1 MQNNN
6 LKQRFSDRSANCE
19 GLLSV
24 LEDNQGDRAATLMAL
39 ARLLR
44 DHPDE
49 AAKDVANLFEK
60 FKAAERKANTDGMTG
75 LFNKTY
81 MMDQLEKLQGGAR
94 ASYDRRKQK
103 GDYILFID
111 LDGFKPINDNFGHA
125 AGDRALITVADVL
138 KKCVRKNDDVGRMGG
153 DEFAIILYGISQ
165 EDAMRKK
172 NNIVKTLET
181 LSFPWQTQH
190 VAVRGSVGIWPFN
203 CEKTVETNMHCV
215 DKVMYR
221 TKQAK
226 GDTRHQLYAV
236 ESAPAPRLAK

>member
-1 MQNNN
+1 MNNN
-6 LKQRFSDRSANCE
+6 KLKQRFSEKSANCE

-24 LEDNQGDRAATLMAL
+24 LEDNQGNREATLMAL

-49 AAKDVANLFEK
+49 AAEGVADLFDR

-81 MMDQLEKLQGGAR
+81 MMEQLGKLHNGERPA
-94 ASYDRRKQK
+94 YERRKQK

-125 AGDRALITVADVL
+125 AGDQALITVAQAL
-138 KKCVRKNDDVGRMGG
+138 KRCVRKNDDVGRMGG
-153 DEFAIILYGISQ
+153 DEFAVILYGISA
-165 EDAMRKK
+165 EDALRKK
-172 NNIVKTLET
+172 AQIVKTLET
-181 LSFPWQTQH
+181 LSFPWQTTQ

-203 CEKTVETNMHCV
+203 SEKSPESNMHCV

-226 GDTRHQLYAV
+226 GDTRHQLYVV
-236 ESAPAPRLAK
+236 ESAARLAR